1 MSLTV
6 NQNTMECYVQETS
19 IIAYICLRY
28 VLEFFAGTGDLHQA
42 ATGRGHVVVIV
53 TVVSPAVAAV
63 AAVGE
68 VATRRSQTS

>member
-1 MSLTV
+1 MSVSDMYL
-6 NQNTMECYVQETS
+6 E
-19 IIAYICLRY
+19 II
-28 VLEFFAGTGDLHQA
+28 AGTGDLHQA

-53 TVVSPAVAAV
+53 TVVSPALPAV

>member
-1 MSLTV
+1 MYLGFV
-6 NQNTMECYVQETS
+6 
-19 IIAYICLRY
+19 
-28 VLEFFAGTGDLHQA
+28 AGTGDLHQA

-68 VATRRSQTS
+68 VAMRRSQIS